1 MGNAIV
7 RGSFRIV
14 ASQVKRAPIEATMPH
29 QTQRELSPVRP
40 VQDQAL
46 AGSAVSVAPSLMR
59 ISAAVERRTQI
70 DNCTQALANQRRK
83 NAVTCV
89 VFAQSGQKR
98 SNPF

>member
-1 MGNAIV
+1 M
-7 RGSFRIV
+7 V
-14 ASQVKRAPIEATMPH
+14 ASQVNRAPMEAAMPH

-40 VQDQAL
+40 VHDQAL
-46 AGSAVSVAPSLMR
+46 AGSAVSVAPSLIK

-83 NAVTCV
+83 KAITCV
-89 VFAQSGQKR
+89 AFAQAGQQR